1 MDVQQHIF
9 GKSSE
14 RRELR
19 GGQARDK
26 KGKGNRESALEGPWQ
41 EVPLFPVHT
50 FDLNV
55 PH

>member
-26 KGKGNRESALEGPWQ
+26 EGKGNWGKCPGGSVARSIFVSSSHP
-41 EVPLFPVHT
+41 
-50 FDLNV
+50 
-55 PH
+55 